1 MSSGTPPR
9 NDPMQMMRD
18 AYAQGIERWS
28 KAMEEIVGSEDFAS
42 ASGQLLA
49 LYAQQQQS
57 MRAASRVAA
66 ESIQMPTT
74 EDLAEVAQL
83 VINVERKVE
92 EIADQSAD
100 VVTRLSAIETRLG
113 GATAADVIPARL
125 DAIEKRLAELA
136 ASAAVVQGL
145 HERLGRIE
153 EAVGELARRPAAPAV
168 APVREPAG
176 APASVPTSGG
186 TPVSSVAKQP
196 AAKQPAA
203 KKPAARKPAAR
214 KPAAKKPAAKKPAD
228 AASTGATGTPAG
240 RRTPPSGG

>member
-1 MSSGTPPR
+1 MSNATPPR
-9 NDPMQMMRD
+9 NDPMQLMRD

-28 KAMEEIVGSEDFAS
+28 KAMEEIVSSEDFAS

-136 ASAAVVQGL
+136 AAAAAQGL
-145 HERLGRIE
+145 SERLGRIE
-153 EAVGELARRPAAPAV
+153 ETIGELARRPAAPAV
-168 APVREPAG
+168 APAPEPAGVPASGG
-176 APASVPTSGG
+176 APASSAVT
-186 TPVSSVAKQP
+186 
-196 AAKQPAA
+196 QPAA
-203 KKPAARKPAAR
+203 KKPAAKKPAAKKPAAR

-228 AASTGATGTPAG
+228 GESTGATGTPAG